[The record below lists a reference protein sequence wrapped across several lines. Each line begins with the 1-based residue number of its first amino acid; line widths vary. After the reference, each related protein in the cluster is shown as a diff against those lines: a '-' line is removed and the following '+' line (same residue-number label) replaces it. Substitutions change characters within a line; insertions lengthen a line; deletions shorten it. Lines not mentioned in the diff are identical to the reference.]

1 MAVSLNEA
9 SRHKQFEEQF
19 LSQLRGKAL
28 ALARGKLPADT
39 IVVMP
44 TPEGVDSLRAEL
56 LRRQVY
62 DRDALER
69 LPGGSCVEMRFQK
82 RKLGG
87 LFDHTIARVRVRV
100 LDDIDALLNGGAGRP
115 VGREQVLDALAY
127 YDVMPRKDRP
137 TAVVLASPTGFTP
150 EARALV
156 ARENPY
162 SLILMGGRADGGW
175 DAELPNTVKKTA
187 WAKLF
192 ELETQD
198 ERLKRL
204 MYHLRENALLVES
217 RGMSVSELA
226 QKAGMTTV
234 ETEARLR
241 QAARQLPQL
250 MLVTHEGTLL
260 VCRTPLIEEGNNMSL
275 WSRVRRFLR
284 MKPTAAERVREMTGT
299 RVRLEQQRSDV
310 DSRLQ
315 AYEGQERAALEEGVK
330 AGSDAE
336 KKQVAHRLI
345 RVRRDLKLTRA
356 QANTL
361 TQQIDILNTQ
371 IHNLT
376 LAEQG
381 RRVEMPKAEDLTA
394 AAAEAEGVLAELS
407 ANADLA
413 RSLEVGGA
421 TPMMAEEEAAILE
434 EFKQIS
440 ESRVG
445 VKPEVAAAKS
455 AAPVPAGPVRD
466 AGSRMPPA
474 PERGAARDSARPE
487 IS

>member
-1 MAVSLNEA
+1 MSIAVEEA
-9 SRHKQFEEQF
+9 SRYRQFEDQF

-39 IVVMP
+39 IVISP
-44 TPEGVDSLRAEL
+44 TPEGMDSLRQEL
-56 LRRQVY
+56 LQRQVY
-62 DRDALER
+62 DRDALEQ
-69 LPGGSCVEMRFQK
+69 LPGGGCVEMRFIKQ
-82 RKLGG
+82 KLGG
-87 LFDHTIARVRVRV
+87 LFDHTVARVRVRV
-100 LDDIDALLNGGAGRP
+100 LTDLDALLDGGAAKP
-115 VGREQVLDALAY
+115 VGREQVLDALAH
-127 YDVMPRKDRP
+127 YDVLPRKDRP
-137 TAVVLASPTGFTP
+137 TAVVFASPSGFTS

-156 ARENPY
+156 GRENPY
-162 SLILMGGRADGGW
+162 SLVLMGGRVDGGW
-175 DAELPNTVKKTA
+175 DAELPLAVKKSA

-204 MYHLRENALLVES
+204 LYHLRDNATLVES
-217 RGMSVSELA
+217 RGMPVAELA
-226 QKAGMTTV
+226 QKAGLTTV

-241 QAARQLPQL
+241 QAARQNPQL
-250 MLVTHEGTLL
+250 MLVRHESGWI
-260 VCRTPLIEEGNNMSL
+260 VCRTPLAEEGTNMSL
-275 WSRVRRFLR
+275 WSRVRRLLGL
-284 MKPTAAERVREMTGT
+284 KPTAAERVRQMTET
-299 RVRLEQQRSDV
+299 RVKLEQQRGDV
-310 DSRLQ
+310 DSKLQ
-315 AYEGQERAALEEGVK
+315 AFEAQERGAIEDGVK

-336 KKQVAHRLI
+336 KRQIAQRLM

-413 RSLEVGGA
+413 RGIEVGGA
-421 TPMMAEEEAAILE
+421 SPMMAEEEAAILE

-445 VKPEVAAAKS
+445 TKPE
-455 AAPVPAGPVRD
+455 AAPTTASKTPAGPVRENP
-466 AGSRMPPA
+466 SRLPPV
-474 PERGAARDSARPE
+474 PERKSERDSARPE

>member
-1 MAVSLNEA
+1 MTGTRDEA

-39 IVVMP
+39 IIVMP
-44 TPEGVDSLRAEL
+44 TPEGVDALRADL
-56 LRRQVY
+56 LRKQVY

-69 LPGGSCVEMRFQK
+69 LPGTSCVEMRFQK
-82 RKLGG
+82 RMMGG

-100 LDDIDALLNGGAGRP
+100 LGDVDAYLDGKGAQP

-127 YDVMPRKDRP
+127 YEVMARKDRP
-137 TAVVLASPTGFTP
+137 TAVVFASPTGFTP

-162 SLILMGGRADGGW
+162 SLILMGGREDGGW
-175 DAELPNTVKKTA
+175 DVELPPPVKKTP

-198 ERLKRL
+198 ERLRRL
-204 MYHLRENALLVES
+204 LYHLKENALLVES
-217 RGMSVSELA
+217 RGMSVTELA
-226 QKAGMTTV
+226 QKAGLTTT

-241 QAARQLPQL
+241 QAARQQPQL
-250 MLVTHEGTLL
+250 MLVNHEGTLL
-260 VCRTPLIEEGNNMSL
+260 VCKTPLLEEGSNMSL
-275 WSRVRRFLR
+275 WSRVRRLLR
-284 MKPTAAERVREMTGT
+284 MKPTAAERVRIMTAT
-299 RVRLEQQRSDV
+299 RVRLEQQRGDV
-310 DSRLQ
+310 DSKLQ
-315 AYEGQERAALEEGVK
+315 AYEGQERGAIEEGVK

-336 KKQVAHRLI
+336 KKQIAHRLM

-371 IHNLT
+371 IHNMT

-381 RRVEMPKAEDLTA
+381 RRVEMPRAEDLTA

-413 RSLEVGGA
+413 RSIEVGGA

-445 VKPEVAAAKS
+445 TKPDAAKAAA
-455 AAPVPAGPVRD
+455 AAGSSPVRESPSRVPPVP
-466 AGSRMPPA
+466 
-474 PERGAARDSARPE
+474 ERGGAARDSARPE